1 VNPEV
6 LIIGCGFLG
15 EAAAELFSAQG
26 RNVLGLVRNPQSLET
41 LVGKSFE
48 SASCDVTDP
57 ESVERFAPR
66 LKGVPLAIYS
76 VSSGRGGAES
86 YASVFRDGF
95 HRVLSHWMPRRILF
109 VSSTSVYAQ
118 SDGSWV
124 TENSPTIPDRETGM
138 ILLEA
143 ERICMNHGGI
153 VARLSG
159 LYGPGRSVLLR
170 KFLAGES
177 VLEDGGARWIN
188 QIHRDDAAS
197 ALVRLG
203 DPFMPSGLYNVT
215 DNSPTTQKEVYG
227 WMSEF
232 FHRPLPPEGPA
243 DLHRKR
249 GWTSKR
255 VSNNKLC
262 QTGWTPSFPSFRD
275 ALPLLTP
282 PLA

>member
-26 RNVLGLVRNPQSLET
+26 RNVLGLVRNPQSLEP

-57 ESVERFAPR
+57 ESVESFAPR

-95 HRVLSHWMPRRILF
+95 HRILCQWMPRRILF

-118 SDGSWV
+118 TDGSWV
-124 TENSPTIPDRETGM
+124 TELSPTIPDRETGM

-143 ERICMNHGGI
+143 ENICRNYGGI

-188 QIHRDDAAS
+188 QIHRNDAAS
-197 ALVRLG
+197 ALVRLA
-203 DPFMPSGLYNVT
+203 DPAIPSGLYNVT

-243 DLHRKR
+243 DLQRKR

-255 VSNNKLC
+255 VSNIKLC
-262 QTGWTPSFPSFRD
+262 KTGWTPSFPSFRD
-275 ALPLLTP
+275 ALPLLAP
-282 PLA
+282 PPA